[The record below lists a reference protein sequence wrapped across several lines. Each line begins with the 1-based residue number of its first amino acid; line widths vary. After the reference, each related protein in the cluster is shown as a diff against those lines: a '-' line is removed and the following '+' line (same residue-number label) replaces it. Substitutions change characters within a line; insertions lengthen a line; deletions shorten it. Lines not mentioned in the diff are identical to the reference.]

1 LIAAGLLALLLVSAP
16 QQEQQAPP
24 SAPAQPPTETKPQAT
39 PSAPAAQPPADSK
52 QQEPAEAKAP
62 VRKAPAA
69 KSAEEFEA
77 YRSAAM
83 QPDLIAA
90 EKLAT
95 DFASRFPDSELRE
108 SLYQTLMLK
117 QQNGNNAEG
126 ALADAERVL
135 LLNPQ
140 NRVALV
146 VAANVLS
153 ERTQPTSAD
162 AEQRFEQGMRYAERA
177 LQGIEANGVPAAPET
192 STDDVAAFR
201 ATLTSIAHAAEGNI
215 ELLRKN
221 YMEAEKHFQAA
232 AAAKPDP
239 DALVLY
245 RLALAQ
251 HGLKRLDDALAN
263 VNKAMAAVGASRD
276 LILQERIKQERSTLI
291 KAGAKS

>member
-1 LIAAGLLALLLVSAP
+1 LIATGVIALLLMTAL
-16 QQEQQAPP
+16 QQEERPAPSAQTQAPAESKPNARKQP
-24 SAPAQPPTETKPQAT
+24 SA
-39 PSAPAAQPPADSK
+39 
-52 QQEPAEAKAP
+52 
-62 VRKAPAA
+62 
-69 KSAEEFEA
+69 KSQDEYAA
-77 YRSAAM
+77 YRAAAM
-83 QPDLIAA
+83 QPDLNAA
-90 EKLAT
+90 EKLAS
-95 DFASRFPDSELRE
+95 DFASRYPESELRE
-108 SLYQTLMLK
+108 PLYQTLMLK
-117 QQNGNNAEG
+117 QQSANSADA
-126 ALADAERVL
+126 ALANAERVL

-140 NRVALV
+140 NPVALV

-162 AEQRFEQGMRYAERA
+162 AEQRFERGMRYADRA
-177 LQGIEANGVPAAPET
+177 LQSIDANGVLGPET
-192 STDDVAAFR
+192 ASADDLAAYR
-201 ATLTSIAHAAEGNI
+201 AALTAIAHATEGNI

-232 AAAKPDP
+232 AAAREQP

>member
-1 LIAAGLLALLLVSAP
+1 LIVPLFIALTLAAAP
-16 QQEQQAPP
+16 QQ
-24 SAPAQPPTETKPQAT
+24 AQPAEPQQQPATTAPQAATSPAGPETKPPAHKQAT
-39 PSAPAAQPPADSK
+39 
-52 QQEPAEAKAP
+52 
-62 VRKAPAA
+62 A
-69 KSAEEFEA
+69 KSQDEYTA
-77 YRSAAM
+77 YKAAAM

-90 EKLAT
+90 DKLAT

-117 QQNGNNAEG
+117 QQSANNADG
-126 ALADAERVL
+126 ALANAERVL
-135 LLNPQ
+135 LLDPQ
-140 NRVALV
+140 NPVALV

-162 AEQRFEQGMRYAERA
+162 AEQRFERGMRYAERA
-177 LQGIEANGVPAAPET
+177 LQGIEASGVEAPE
-192 STDDVAAFR
+192 SASPDDIAKYRSDLVA
-201 ATLTSIAHAAEGNI
+201 IAHASEGNI

-232 AAAKPDP
+232 AAVKETPDP
-239 DALVLY
+239 LVLY

-263 VNKAMAAVGASRD
+263 VNKAMAVMGVSRD
-276 LILQERIKQERSTLI
+276 LILQERIKQERSMLI